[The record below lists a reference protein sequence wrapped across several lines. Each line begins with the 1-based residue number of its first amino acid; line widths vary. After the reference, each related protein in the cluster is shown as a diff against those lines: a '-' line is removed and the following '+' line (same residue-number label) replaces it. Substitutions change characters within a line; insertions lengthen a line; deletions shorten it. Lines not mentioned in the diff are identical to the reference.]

1 MDKNTKSRVSR
12 VPRII
17 KAAERFEVHKLAV
30 RPYQIFCELFSS
42 EIDIPIARPV
52 IGKKY
57 LLEVVSQNGRN
68 LFFEDFK
75 LMRLQEDKTTIVIQ
89 KVSISEAEVERRAWF
104 YLMCEFENLK
114 PINPVVFEAI
124 KNSMPTQVQWAL
136 FNGSLTIQRVL
147 DFKNVKRHQYN
158 YQLKLFRDQKP
169 HEIPSFSSL
178 IQEAQNDIRS
188 RTANTDT

>member
-1 MDKNTKSRVSR
+1 MDKNTKSKVSR
-12 VPRII
+12 VPKNI
-17 KAAERFEVHKLAV
+17 KATERFEVHKLAI

-42 EIDIPIARPV
+42 EIDIPITSPV

-75 LMRLQEDKTTIVIQ
+75 LMSLQEDKTTIVIQ

-104 YLMCEFENLK
+104 YLMCEFENLE

-124 KNSMPTQVQWAL
+124 KNSMPTQVQRAL

-147 DFKNVKRHQYN
+147 DLKKIKRHQYN
-158 YQLKLFRDQKP
+158 YQLKLFRDQKA

-188 RTANTDT
+188 RAANTDT

>member
-12 VPRII
+12 VPRTI
-17 KAAERFEVHKLAV
+17 KAAERFEVHKFAI

-52 IGKKY
+52 IGKKH
-57 LLEVVSQNGRN
+57 LLEVVSQNGKN

-75 LMRLQEDKTTIVIQ
+75 LMSLQDDKTTIVIR

-104 YLMCEFENLK
+104 YLMCEFKNLK

-136 FNGSLTIQRVL
+136 FNGLLTIQRAL
-147 DFKNVKRHQYN
+147 DLKNVKRHQYN
-158 YQLKLFRDQKP
+158 YQLKLFRDQKA